1 MNKLTLATLMATS
14 VALIGCDDDD
24 DNVTAIA
31 ADAPQ
36 SSLQAVHASADAPRA
51 NVWLNDAA
59 ALTDVDY
66 ATASGFL
73 PVNAGMNAV
82 QVDVQLPGGNVTT
95 VVPRTELEFSADTN
109 YTVMVVGDASGA
121 NNPVEP
127 LIVTRPA
134 TGSADSETL
143 DVQVVHAASGVGDV
157 NVYVTGPSATIAD
170 SAPIAT
176 LGYKDFTGVVNVAEG
191 SYRVRLETV
200 DGNIIAFDSGTVDLA
215 AGAELTVA
223 AVINPD
229 SSESASPVKLM
240 VMDGT
245 NTAIIHDMSDPAEVR
260 VGHLV
265 DGAPAVDISLNGSP
279 VDALQGVPFKTVSGY
294 LDLAAGDY
302 DIDVFATGTTSS
314 LIDVDGL
321 SLAGGGD
328 YSVFAVLT
336 TASPLAI
343 EPLVIADKRRSV
355 ATSAILNVVHAAANP
370 IAQSVD
376 VYLTAN
382 ASIEGSDPAL
392 SNFTYKSNVMGIY
405 VADGNYFLTITVAG
419 QPSVVAVDAI
429 PVSFSDGVVY
439 SAIAID
445 DASGSGFS
453 VLLSDITD

>member
-24 DNVTAIA
+24 DVSVA
-31 ADAPQ
+31 AV
-36 SSLQAVHASADAPRA
+36 SSTQTYLQAVHASSDAPRA
-51 NVWLNDAA
+51 NVWLNDEA

-66 ATASGFL
+66 AMASGFL
-73 PVNAGMNAV
+73 PINAGINAV
-82 QVDVQLPGGNVTT
+82 QVDVQLPGTEVLT
-95 VVPRTELEFSADTN
+95 VVPRSEIDFAEDTS
-109 YTVMVVGDASGA
+109 YTVFVVGDADGA

-127 LIVTRPA
+127 LIVTRPSA
-134 TGSADSETL
+134 GSADSSSL

-157 NVYVTGPSATIAD
+157 NVYVTGPSATI
-170 SAPIAT
+170 SESTPLAT
-176 LGYKDFTGVVNVAEG
+176 LGYKDFTGVVNVPAG

-200 DGNIIAFDSGTVDLA
+200 DGSVVAFDSGAIDLA
-215 AGAELTVA
+215 ADSELTVA

-240 VMDGT
+240 VLDGT
-245 NTAIIHDMSDPAEVR
+245 NTAIVHDTNDPAEVR

-279 VDALQGVPFKTVSGY
+279 VEALQGVPFKTVSGF
-294 LDLAAGDY
+294 LDLEAGDY
-302 DIDVFATGTTSS
+302 DIDVFVGGTTTS

-321 SLAGGGD
+321 SLAGGAN
-328 YSVFAVLT
+328 YSVLAVLT

-343 EPLVIADKRRSV
+343 EPLVIEDKRRSV
-355 ATSAILNVVHAAANP
+355 ATSAILNVVHAAGNP
-370 IAQSVD
+370 IAESVD

-392 SNFTYKSNVMGIY
+392 SAFTYKDSIQGIY
-405 VADGNYFLTITVAG
+405 VAEGDYFLTITVTG
-419 QPSVVAVDAI
+419 QPDAVAIDAV
-429 PVSFSDGVVY
+429 PVSVQNGVVY

-445 DASGSGFS
+445 DASGTGFS
-453 VLLSDITD
+453 VLLADITD